1 MEHEYGVK
9 RLYWIFGV
17 CLAVFAIAIIF
28 YIANFFKKIDKNVIS
43 SVVSYIS
50 ENAHT
55 GLDRTPGAELA
66 FTEPEEPKQYAVV
79 IPKKA
84 ETTEPSVAMGERPS
98 QLFDINLELD
108 STSVYNV
115 DELGVRVNFTSFG
128 NIPTPVNMTFEIL
141 DNAGETIYT
150 KTESITV
157 ETEQVY
163 SKSFAGLAL
172 SPGNYA
178 IRLTTLYNTNV
189 TDEFESPFTIKSTFN
204 WPLVRLY
211 IAGILAIIVVLA
223 LFFPRAWYKI
233 IFKSFYRTN
242 S

>member
-1 MEHEYGVK
+1 MEHEYGIK

-17 CLAVFAIAIIF
+17 CLAVFAIAITF

-55 GLDRTPGAELA
+55 GLDRSPGAELA

-79 IPKKA
+79 IPKKVK
-84 ETTEPSVAMGERPS
+84 EIEPSVAMGERPS
-98 QLFDINLELD
+98 QLFDINLEVD
-108 STSVYNV
+108 STSVYDV

-128 NIPTPVNMTFEIL
+128 NIPTPVSMTFKVL
-141 DNAGETIYT
+141 DNTGKTIYT
-150 KTESITV
+150 KTESIIV

-163 SKSFAGLAL
+163 SKSFAGLVL
-172 SPGNYA
+172 SPGNYT
-178 IRLTTLYNTNV
+178 IRLVTLYNVNV
-189 TDEFESPFTIKSTFN
+189 TDEFESSFKIKSTFS
-204 WPLVRLY
+204 WPLVRIY
-211 IAGILAIIVVLA
+211 IAGILAIIVALA

-233 IFKSFYRTN
+233 IFKSFYHTN
-242 S
+242 L